1 MDYPRI
7 FLKERQKMTR
17 IWLNHWFS
25 TAYNIINL
33 IKEDEKDFYIIGS
46 NRSEH
51 SVIKCVCD
59 EWYVEPEVSGKE
71 YVDYCVEFCK
81 EHKID
86 IFMPRREM
94 VEISKYIDMF
104 EELGT
109 KVMVDRYETISM
121 LNDKSQAYRLFKE
134 KGIGIVPEYK
144 IVTDVNE
151 FMLAYS
157 DLCERYE
164 QICFKFV
171 NDEGGRSFRLIDNNR
186 KGYASLLYSSSTRI
200 SYRDVLDALEEK
212 GSFPPIMLMPYLP
225 DNEIS
230 VDCLKTEQG
239 IIMLPREKN
248 ATRIERLFYDKQI
261 LDICKDFYEKVGLEC
276 PCNIQFKYL
285 NDVPYFLEVNTRMS
299 GGVQMSCLAAGVN
312 IPNLA
317 VNKLLGINKPWK
329 IEMEEKFVSHIEM
342 PLII

>member
-1 MDYPRI
+1 MI
-7 FLKERQKMTR
+7 R

-33 IKEDEKDFYIIGS
+33 IKADEKDFYIIGS
-46 NRSEH
+46 NKNIN

-59 EWYVEPEVSGKE
+59 EWYQEPVEVSGKE

-94 VEISKYIDMF
+94 VEISKHIHLF

-109 KVMVDRYETISM
+109 KVMVDNYDTMSM
-121 LNDKSQAYRLFKE
+121 LNNKSEAYRLFTE

-151 FMLAYS
+151 FKWAYS
-157 DLCERYE
+157 ELCERYE

-186 KGYASLLYSSSTRI
+186 RGYASLLYSSSTRI
-200 SYRDVLDALEEK
+200 TYKDALEALAEK
-212 GSFPPIMLMPYLP
+212 KSFPPIMLMPYLP
-225 DNEIS
+225 DNEVS

-239 IIMLPREKN
+239 IIMLSREKN
-248 ATRIERLFYDKQI
+248 ATRIERLFYDEQI
-261 LDICKDFYEKVGLEC
+261 LDICRKFYKEIGLEQ

-285 NDVPYFLEVNTRMS
+285 NGVPYFLEVNTRMS

-312 IPNLA
+312 IPNIA

-329 IEMEEKFVSHIEM
+329 IEREEQFVSHIEM
-342 PLII
+342 PLLIK